1 MATHEIH
8 PKFDH
13 SSSLTK
19 TNILGIIFFLFGAPH
34 IYGALKQGLVVP
46 ERFTTAR
53 YVMVALIAGAIASI
67 IEFSVLSHTS

>member
-1 MATHEIH
+1 MATHEIQ
-8 PKFDH
+8 PNINDR
-13 SSSLTK
+13 SSLPK
-19 TNILGIIFFLFGAPH
+19 TNVLGIIFFLFGAPH

-67 IEFSVLSHTS
+67 IEFSVLTHA